1 MQTKEIYFTSND
13 GKSRIHAV
21 EWVPENRPKAILQL
35 VHGMAEHIERYG
47 EFATFMAEHGYLVV
61 GDNHLG
67 HGKSVPENGQKGY
80 FCDGDAASV
89 LVRDEH
95 KLHEAVEGEYPGIP
109 YFILGH
115 SMGSFITRNYLTEY
129 GHEVQGAVI
138 MGTGMQS
145 RTLLGLSKTL
155 AKAEKLFKGD
165 RHVSTFIDKLA
176 FGGYYKKIPG
186 YTMKNEWLTSNLD
199 AVQKYNNDPDCGFT
213 FTVNGFSTLFELI
226 WRLHDEERLGRIP
239 RNLPMLFVSG
249 ADDPVGNYGKGVK
262 QAVRTVQ
269 KAGVRDVT
277 MKLYPGGRHEIL
289 NDREHEEVYE
299 DVLSFYE
306 EILAKTI

>member
-95 KLHEAVEGEYPGIP
+95 KLHEVVEGEYPGIP

-165 RHVSTFIDKLA
+165 RHVSTFIDKLT

-199 AVQKYNNDPDCGFT
+199 AVQKYNDDPDCGFT

>member
-95 KLHEAVEGEYPGIP
+95 KLHEVVEGEYPGIP

-186 YTMKNEWLTSNLD
+186 CTMKNEWLTSNLD
-199 AVQKYNNDPDCGFT
+199 AVQKYNDDPDCGFT

-262 QAVRTVQ
+262 QA
-269 KAGVRDVT
+269 
-277 MKLYPGGRHEIL
+277 
-289 NDREHEEVYE
+289 DRKSV
-299 DVLSFYE
+299 V
-306 EILAKTI
+306 

>member
-1 MQTKEIYFTSND
+1 
-13 GKSRIHAV
+13 
-21 EWVPENRPKAILQL
+21 
-35 VHGMAEHIERYG
+35 
-47 EFATFMAEHGYLVV
+47 
-61 GDNHLG
+61 
-67 HGKSVPENGQKGY
+67 
-80 FCDGDAASV
+80 
-89 LVRDEH
+89 
-95 KLHEAVEGEYPGIP
+95 
-109 YFILGH
+109 
-115 SMGSFITRNYLTEY
+115 
-129 GHEVQGAVI
+129 
-138 MGTGMQS
+138 
-145 RTLLGLSKTL
+145 
-155 AKAEKLFKGD
+155 
-165 RHVSTFIDKLA
+165 
-176 FGGYYKKIPG
+176 
-186 YTMKNEWLTSNLD
+186 MKNEWLTSNLD
-199 AVQKYNNDPDCGFT
+199 AVQKYNDDPDCGFT

-269 KAGVRDVT
+269 KADVRDVT

>member
-95 KLHEAVEGEYPGIP
+95 KLREVVEGEYPGIP

-199 AVQKYNNDPDCGFT
+199 AVQKYNDDPDCGFT

>member
-1 MQTKEIYFTSND
+1 M
-13 GKSRIHAV
+13 
-21 EWVPENRPKAILQL
+21 
-35 VHGMAEHIERYG
+35 
-47 EFATFMAEHGYLVV
+47 
-61 GDNHLG
+61 
-67 HGKSVPENGQKGY
+67 
-80 FCDGDAASV
+80 

-95 KLHEAVEGEYPGIP
+95 KLHEVVEGEYPGIP

-138 MGTGMQS
+138 MGTGMQPKA
-145 RTLLGLSKTL
+145 LLALSKTL

-165 RHVSTFIDKLA
+165 THVSTFIDKLA
-176 FGGYYKKIPG
+176 FGGYYKKIPN

-199 AVQKYNNDPDCGFT
+199 AVQKYNDDPDCGFT

-226 WRLHDEERLGRIP
+226 WRLHDEERLAGIP
-239 RNLPMLFVSG
+239 KNLPMFFVAG
-249 ADDPVGNYGKGVK
+249 AEDPVGNYGKGVK
-262 QAVRTVQ
+262 QAADTVR
-269 KAGVRDVT
+269 KAGVQDVT

-289 NDREHEEVYE
+289 NDREHGEVYE

>member
-21 EWVPENRPKAILQL
+21 EWIPDGRPKAILQL

-47 EFATFMAEHGYLVV
+47 DFAAFMTEHGYLVV

-67 HGKSVPENGQKGY
+67 HGKSVGENGQKGY
-80 FCDGDAASV
+80 FCEGDAASV

-95 KLHEAVEGEYPGIP
+95 KLHEVVEGEYPGIP

-138 MGTGMQS
+138 MGTGMQPKA
-145 RTLLGLSKTL
+145 LLALSKTL

-165 RHVSTFIDKLA
+165 THVSTFIDKLA
-176 FGGYYKKIPG
+176 FGGYYKKIPN

-199 AVQKYNNDPDCGFT
+199 AVQKYNDDPDCGFT

-226 WRLHDEERLGRIP
+226 WRLHDEERLAGIP
-239 RNLPMLFVSG
+239 KNLPMFFVAG
-249 ADDPVGNYGKGVK
+249 AEDPVGNYGKGVK
-262 QAVRTVQ
+262 QAADTVR
-269 KAGVRDVT
+269 KAGVQDVT

-289 NDREHEEVYE
+289 NDREHGEVYE

>member
-95 KLHEAVEGEYPGIP
+95 KLHEVVEGEYPGIP

-199 AVQKYNNDPDCGFT
+199 AVQKYNDDPDCGFT

-299 DVLSFYE
+299 NVLSFYE

>member
-21 EWVPENRPKAILQL
+21 EWIPDGRPKAILQL
-35 VHGMAEHIERYG
+35 VHGMAEHIERY
-47 EFATFMAEHGYLVV
+47 EDFAAFMTEHGYLVV

-67 HGKSVPENGQKGY
+67 HGKSVGENGQKGY
-80 FCDGDAASV
+80 FCEGDAASV

-95 KLHEAVEGEYPGIP
+95 KLHEVVEGEYPGIP

-138 MGTGMQS
+138 MGTGMQPKA
-145 RTLLGLSKTL
+145 LLALSKTL

-165 RHVSTFIDKLA
+165 THVSTFIDKLA
-176 FGGYYKKIPG
+176 FGGYYKKIPS
-186 YTMKNEWLTSNLD
+186 YTMKNEWLTSNQD
-199 AVQKYNNDPDCGFT
+199 AVQKYNDDPDCGFT

-226 WRLHDEERLGRIP
+226 WRLHDEERLAAIP
-239 RNLPMLFVSG
+239 KNLPMFFVAG
-249 ADDPVGNYGKGVK
+249 AEDPVGNYGKGVK
-262 QAVRTVQ
+262 QAADTVR
-269 KAGVRDVT
+269 KAGVQNVT
-277 MKLYPGGRHEIL
+277 MTLYPGGRHEIL
-289 NDREHEEVYE
+289 NDREHGEVYE

>member
-47 EFATFMAEHGYLVV
+47 GFATFMAEHGYLVV

-199 AVQKYNNDPDCGFT
+199 AVQKYNDDPDCGFT

>member
-176 FGGYYKKIPG
+176 FGEYYKKIPG

-199 AVQKYNNDPDCGFT
+199 AVQKYNDDPDCGFT

>member
-21 EWVPENRPKAILQL
+21 EWVPDGRPKAVLQL
-35 VHGMAEHIERYG
+35 VHGMAEHIERY
-47 EFATFMAEHGYLVV
+47 EDFAAFMTEHGYLVV

-67 HGKSVPENGQKGY
+67 HGKSVGENGQKGY
-80 FCDGDAASV
+80 FCKGDAATI

-95 KLHEAVEGEYPGIP
+95 KLHEVVEGEYPGIP

-138 MGTGMQS
+138 MGTGMQPKA
-145 RTLLGLSKTL
+145 LLCLSKTL

-165 RHVSTFIDKLA
+165 THVSTFIDKLA
-176 FGGYYKKIPG
+176 FGGYYKKIPN

-199 AVQKYNNDPDCGFT
+199 AVQKYNDDPDCGFT

-226 WRLHDEERLGRIP
+226 WRLHDEERLARIP
-239 RNLPMLFVSG
+239 KNLPMFFVAG
-249 ADDPVGNYGKGVK
+249 AEDPVGNYGKGVK
-262 QAVRTVQ
+262 QAADTVR
-269 KAGVRDVT
+269 KAGVQDVT

-289 NDREHEEVYE
+289 NDREHGEVYE

-306 EILAKTI
+306 TILAKTI

>member
-1 MQTKEIYFTSND
+1 
-13 GKSRIHAV
+13 
-21 EWVPENRPKAILQL
+21 
-35 VHGMAEHIERYG
+35 
-47 EFATFMAEHGYLVV
+47 
-61 GDNHLG
+61 
-67 HGKSVPENGQKGY
+67 
-80 FCDGDAASV
+80 
-89 LVRDEH
+89 
-95 KLHEAVEGEYPGIP
+95 
-109 YFILGH
+109 
-115 SMGSFITRNYLTEY
+115 
-129 GHEVQGAVI
+129 
-138 MGTGMQS
+138 
-145 RTLLGLSKTL
+145 
-155 AKAEKLFKGD
+155 
-165 RHVSTFIDKLA
+165 
-176 FGGYYKKIPG
+176 
-186 YTMKNEWLTSNLD
+186 MKNEWLTSNLD
-199 AVQKYNNDPDCGFT
+199 AVQKYNDDPDCGFT

>member
-13 GKSRIHAV
+13 SKSRIHAV

-95 KLHEAVEGEYPGIP
+95 KLHEVVEGEYPGIP

-129 GHEVQGAVI
+129 GYEVQGAVI

-199 AVQKYNNDPDCGFT
+199 AVQKYNDDPDCGFT